1 VGEERRGVGSGEV
14 VVVAG
19 IISISIGEAWEVK
32 VSTERRV
39 RWLGR

>member
-1 VGEERRGVGSGEV
+1 MEEEGRGVGSGEV
-14 VVVAG
+14 VGRVG
-19 IISISIGEAWEVK
+19 ISMSIGEAWDAK